1 MENEPG
7 GRGSWF
13 IKGRIIMNN
22 KNANIL
28 CIISL
33 ILNFIMPVVTF
44 LIVAILTKGDI
55 LGATAAAY
63 EGINLVEIVSYI
75 AAWALVIIARVKY
88 KSKFAQ
94 NLLIIYGILHVL
106 GVIGVIVVFCILFG
120 IFLLW

>member
-1 MENEPG
+1 
-7 GRGSWF
+7 
-13 IKGRIIMNN
+13 MNN

>member
-13 IKGRIIMNN
+13 IKGRIITNN

-33 ILNFIMPVVTF
+33 ILNFLMPIATF
-44 LIVAILTKGDI
+44 LIAVILTKGDI
-55 LGATAAAY
+55 LGVSAAEY
-63 EGINLVEIVSYI
+63 EGMNLVDLVSYI

-94 NLLIIYGILHVL
+94 NLLII
-106 GVIGVIVVFCILFG
+106 
-120 IFLLW
+120 